1 MKAASRDHVSPS
13 DSSHE
18 GPSAPLRQCG
28 AIRPTKS
35 PASADR
41 ETPAEMR
48 EAKVQA
54 LRQAVE
60 EGTYHVPAERLAAKM
75 LQDALQ
81 EMLP

>member
-1 MKAASRDHVSPS
+1 
-13 DSSHE
+13 
-18 GPSAPLRQCG
+18 
-28 AIRPTKS
+28 
-35 PASADR
+35 
-41 ETPAEMR
+41 MR